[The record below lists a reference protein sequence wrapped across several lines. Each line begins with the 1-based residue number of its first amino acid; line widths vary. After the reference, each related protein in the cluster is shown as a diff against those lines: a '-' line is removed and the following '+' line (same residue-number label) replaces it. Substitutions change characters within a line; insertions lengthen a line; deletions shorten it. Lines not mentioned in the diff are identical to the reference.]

1 MAQKRKQAPR
11 YRHLMYTQFL
21 DHMALSVEELKAILE
36 QMGTE
41 RYAVIVHGKD
51 TDEDGNPIGLHVHAM
66 MSFKNGHS
74 LASIAKQ
81 LHDKSQ
87 YLEIYDK
94 NVNNGY
100 SYLIHATTK
109 ARNKYQYD
117 PSEVIANFDY
127 ASLVTVEIPG
137 QIAAKHDKKAGTVK
151 TLLDLMY
158 IGAKTKREVEAE
170 LSGSLYGK
178 YRSQIEA
185 VWAKRL
191 QMMAEEWREKKL
203 AEGAQVQVIWIYGPA
218 GCGKT
223 SFAKVHAKKK
233 GQDYFVSGSSRDPFQ
248 GYCGEHTMILDE
260 LRPNSMEYSDLLRIL
275 DPFSIVDETMAPAR
289 YSDKALAC
297 DLIIITGPYDPFEF
311 YKKIFGQFA
320 LTTQIDSFNQLWRR
334 LSLVVKMDYDSIEA
348 MTGDEK
354 GYHSIPGSWV
364 PNPYSQTQRP
374 APKVNRMDIYRDM
387 LGSAIPVTDS
397 TPENEITATAVAAPL
412 KNQNEGGGNNDPGE
426 PKEN

>member
-21 DHMALSVEELKAILE
+21 DHMVLSVEELIAALE
-36 QMGTE
+36 QIGAD
-41 RYAVIVHGKD
+41 RYALIVHDKD
-51 TDEDGNPIGLHVHAM
+51 TDKDGNPIGPHVHAM

-81 LHDKSQ
+81 FHDKPQ

-127 ASLVTVEIPG
+127 VSLVTVEIPG

-218 GCGKT
+218 GTGKT
-223 SFAKVHAKKK
+223 SLAKSYARKA
-233 GQDYFVSGSSRDPFQ
+233 GQGYYISGSSRDIFQ
-248 GYCGEHTMILDE
+248 GYNGEHTLVMDE
-260 LRPNSMEYSDLLRIL
+260 LRPKTIPYHDLLRIL
-275 DPFSIVDETMAPAR
+275 DPFNLTDPTMAPSR
-289 YSDKALAC
+289 YSDKAIAC
-297 DLIIITGPYDPFEF
+297 DLIIITTPYNPLSFYQKEF
-311 YKKIFGQFA
+311 DKESDFSRV
-320 LTTQIDSFNQLWRR
+320 DSFNQLLRR
-334 LSLVVKMDYDSIEA
+334 LTLVVYMNDDIMEVVTYNFYGFQLVPGTEA
-348 MTGDEK
+348 
-354 GYHSIPGSWV
+354 
-364 PNPYSQTQRP
+364 PNPYSAKHRP
-374 APKVNRMDIYRDM
+374 APKVDRMAIYRDM
-387 LGSAIPVTDS
+387 LGSAAPATDS
-397 TPENEITATAVAAPL
+397 TPENEITATAVAEPL
-412 KNQNEGGGNNDPGE
+412 KSQNEGGGNNDPGE

>member
-81 LHDKSQ
+81 LHDKPQ

-117 PSEVIANFDY
+117 PNEVIANFDY
-127 ASLVTVEIPG
+127 VSLVTVEIPG

-191 QMMAEEWREKKL
+191 QMMAAEWRDKKL
-203 AEGAQVQVIWIYGPA
+203 AEGAQVRVIWIYGPA
-218 GCGKT
+218 GTGKT
-223 SFAKVHAKKK
+223 SLAKAYAKKA
-233 GQDYFVSGSSRDPFQ
+233 GQEYYISGSSRDIFQ
-248 GYCGEHTMILDE
+248 GYNGEHTLIMDE
-260 LRPNSMEYSDLLRIL
+260 LRPKTIPYHDLLRIL
-275 DPFSIVDETMAPAR
+275 DPFNLTDPTMAPSR
-289 YSDKALAC
+289 YSDKAIAC
-297 DLIIITGPYDPFEF
+297 DLIIITTPYNPLSFYQKEF
-311 YKKIFGQFA
+311 DKESDFSRV
-320 LTTQIDSFNQLWRR
+320 DSFNQLLRR
-334 LSLVVKMDYDSIEA
+334 LTLVVYMNDDIMEVVTYNFYGFQLVPGTEA
-348 MTGDEK
+348 
-354 GYHSIPGSWV
+354 
-364 PNPYSQTQRP
+364 PNPYSAKHRP
-374 APKVNRMDIYRDM
+374 APKVDRMAIYRDM
-387 LGSAIPVTDS
+387 LGSATPATDS
-397 TPENEITATAVAAPL
+397 TPENEITATAVAEPL

>member
-1 MAQKRKQAPR
+1 MAQEKSESPKCRDM
-11 YRHLMYTQFL
+11 MYMQFL
-21 DHMALSVEELKAILE
+21 DHMSLTMDELKTAVERLNP
-36 QMGTE
+36 E
-41 RYAVIVHGKD
+41 RYAMILHDKD
-51 TDEDGNPIGLHVHAM
+51 TDENGKLIGLHVHLM
-66 MSFKNGHS
+66 MSFKH
-74 LASIAKQ
+74 ARHVTSIAKQ
-81 LHDKSQ
+81 FKDKPQ
-87 YLEIYDK
+87 YIQLYGK
-94 NVNNGY
+94 NPNNGY
-100 SYLIHATTK
+100 AYLIHATKK

-117 PSEVIANFDY
+117 PAQVIANFDY
-127 ASLVTVEIPG
+127 RTLVEREIPG
-137 QIAAKHDKKAGTVK
+137 QMAEAKEKRTGTVRN
-151 TLLDLMY
+151 LLDMMY
-158 IGAKTKREVEAE
+158 IGAKTKREVEAA
-170 LSGSLYGK
+170 LSGSQYGR
-178 YRSQIEA
+178 YRAQIEA

-191 QMMAEEWREKKL
+191 QIMAAEWRGEKL

-354 GYHSIPGSWV
+354 GYHSIPGSRAS
-364 PNPYSQTQRP
+364 NPYSQTQRP

-412 KNQNEGGGNNDPGE
+412 KNQNEGGGNNEPGTPE
-426 PKEN
+426 EN

>member
-21 DHMALSVEELKAILE
+21 DHMVLSVEELIAALE
-36 QMGTE
+36 QIGAD
-41 RYAVIVHGKD
+41 RYALIVHDKD
-51 TDEDGNPIGLHVHAM
+51 TDKDGNPIEPHVHAM

-81 LHDKSQ
+81 LHDKPQ

-127 ASLVTVEIPG
+127 VSLVTVEIPG

-218 GCGKT
+218 GTGKT
-223 SFAKVHAKKK
+223 SLAKSYARKA
-233 GQDYFVSGSSRDPFQ
+233 GQGYYISGSSRDIFQ
-248 GYCGEHTMILDE
+248 GYNGEHTLVMDE
-260 LRPNSMEYSDLLRIL
+260 LRPKTIPYHDLLRIL
-275 DPFSIVDETMAPAR
+275 DPFNLTDPTMAPSR
-289 YSDKALAC
+289 YSDKAIAC
-297 DLIIITGPYDPFEF
+297 DLIIITTPYNPLSFYQKEF
-311 YKKIFGQFA
+311 DKESDFSRV
-320 LTTQIDSFNQLWRR
+320 DSFNQLLRR
-334 LSLVVKMDYDSIEA
+334 LTLVVYMNDDIMEVVTYNFYGFQLVPGTEA
-348 MTGDEK
+348 
-354 GYHSIPGSWV
+354 
-364 PNPYSQTQRP
+364 PNPYSAKHRP
-374 APKVNRMDIYRDM
+374 APKVDRMAIYRDM
-387 LGSAIPVTDS
+387 LGSAAPATDS
-397 TPENEITATAVAAPL
+397 TPENEITATAVAEPL
-412 KNQNEGGGNNDPGE
+412 KSQNEGGGNNDPGE